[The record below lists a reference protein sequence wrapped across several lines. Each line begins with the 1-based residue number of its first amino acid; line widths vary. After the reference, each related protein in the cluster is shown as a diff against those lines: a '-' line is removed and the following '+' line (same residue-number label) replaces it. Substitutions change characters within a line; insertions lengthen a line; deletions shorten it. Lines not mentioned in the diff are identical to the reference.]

1 MYIPRLKDIVEPTQ
15 LVEAYSRLSPGEY
28 AGRLAPSLGMI
39 IEHELFDSR
48 VVVSDEFLDTITF
61 LSITH
66 LDPMV
71 EALKMVNGGL
81 KVIREAPVALSLTQ
95 EMGFGKTHFL
105 TLLWHL
111 YAQTYRWNVKDVEEA
126 LDPNVLWKS
135 NYDRRVA
142 ERALIFVID
151 MLRYPRDLKPYDAIF
166 EIAARILERK
176 SKIHGVETLDPSFL
190 RNLSKLRPIEAVK
203 TLISNLRE
211 STPILIVVDELYGGA
226 RDIIAGGS
234 IERIRS
240 LMDLVSF
247 LKELLESSRG
257 VVPLVFIYASAQQD
271 VERWSRVTK
280 YLTHS
285 ETDRTIPLLVDTI
298 DELNDRVGRLKPSTL
313 KPLEVEDVLNILALR
328 LLRFKARRQDVMQI
342 LQKHIEEEFTGLIG
356 KDETLNFT
364 RRLNKFY
371 PFSPSY
377 EVLLLKFIHPTFG
390 ADLPKSQHIRDLL
403 KVTAALISRLMAMKW
418 SECTLISIAHLAP
431 EDFSYVMSE
440 RLAREWMRIYDSCES
455 VIQKVGDEDVRELM
469 LAMLS
474 TVYAKSITEN
484 VVKLLDMLRA
494 PEVRS
499 RVERTE
505 IELRATTKLDIV
517 TTLIGA
523 MAEERFKKFN
533 EAFEH
538 FKRLPYLNSF
548 EYGGLEYYIITLLP
562 SPSELIDQM
571 TEEERKK
578 AGVDKSDY
586 ETMLEYFK
594 DHLIRQYS
602 LTGFFQSRSG
612 RVAPPKLYLIDWTKH
627 VVSFKDKP
635 EFIDLLDRDA
645 FTILTVSPWSIL
657 EASLLGK
664 PKANYVEEV
673 EAIIRK
679 YRSEI
684 PYVNMFAMVIPE
696 ASPEDLSRL
705 CSQIASVNAASTA
718 INYLKIGEP
727 EQAKRRRLDMIK
739 RGPTIPTLKDY
750 FRSEQEFEEVLLEIM
765 EYMHR
770 KIESYAASLAS
781 SAISNYT
788 ADLINLF
795 KTVVYYDPTTDS
807 ITHGDLRVTPERT
820 ANEFKDIYGELPAW
834 ILSAVSGKCNIRKTP
849 DIKASLIEYIKKYAE
864 KHKSVLL
871 ADRRLE
877 VDSTYIV
884 ESVVKGWSEIPIKP
898 VSKSAV
904 ESAVKI
910 LSGTY
915 SLIDPEINEIKV
927 SIEDAK
933 IMIERVR
940 LPLPPPPEEYNI
952 VEVHGIN
959 NVIIMVAYF
968 DKLKPHLSNIQAVD
982 FSLNIR
988 GGSVNLS
995 KLPLEVVEALN
1006 IKNLLEKFRS
1016 NVTNV
1021 SLTMYFEE
1029 KMKREKMLEQFR
1041 KIGVDE
1047 NMIKLKKTGG

>member
-1 MYIPRLKDIVEPTQ
+1 
-15 LVEAYSRLSPGEY
+15 
-28 AGRLAPSLGMI
+28 
-39 IEHELFDSR
+39 
-48 VVVSDEFLDTITF
+48 
-61 LSITH
+61 
-66 LDPMV
+66 
-71 EALKMVNGGL
+71 
-81 KVIREAPVALSLTQ
+81 
-95 EMGFGKTHFL
+95 
-105 TLLWHL
+105 
-111 YAQTYRWNVKDVEEA
+111 
-126 LDPNVLWKS
+126 
-135 NYDRRVA
+135 
-142 ERALIFVID
+142 
-151 MLRYPRDLKPYDAIF
+151 
-166 EIAARILERK
+166 
-176 SKIHGVETLDPSFL
+176 
-190 RNLSKLRPIEAVK
+190 
-203 TLISNLRE
+203 
-211 STPILIVVDELYGGA
+211 
-226 RDIIAGGS
+226 
-234 IERIRS
+234 
-240 LMDLVSF
+240 
-247 LKELLESSRG
+247 
-257 VVPLVFIYASAQQD
+257 
-271 VERWSRVTK
+271 
-280 YLTHS
+280 
-285 ETDRTIPLLVDTI
+285 
-298 DELNDRVGRLKPSTL
+298 
-313 KPLEVEDVLNILALR
+313 
-328 LLRFKARRQDVMQI
+328 
-342 LQKHIEEEFTGLIG
+342 
-356 KDETLNFT
+356 
-364 RRLNKFY
+364 
-371 PFSPSY
+371 
-377 EVLLLKFIHPTFG
+377 
-390 ADLPKSQHIRDLL
+390 
-403 KVTAALISRLMAMKW
+403 
-418 SECTLISIAHLAP
+418 
-431 EDFSYVMSE
+431 
-440 RLAREWMRIYDSCES
+440 
-455 VIQKVGDEDVRELM
+455 
-469 LAMLS
+469 
-474 TVYAKSITEN
+474 
-484 VVKLLDMLRA
+484 
-494 PEVRS
+494 
-499 RVERTE
+499 
-505 IELRATTKLDIV
+505 
-517 TTLIGA
+517 
-523 MAEERFKKFN
+523 
-533 EAFEH
+533 
-538 FKRLPYLNSF
+538 
-548 EYGGLEYYIITLLP
+548 
-562 SPSELIDQM
+562 
-571 TEEERKK
+571 
-578 AGVDKSDY
+578 
-586 ETMLEYFK
+586 
-594 DHLIRQYS
+594 
-602 LTGFFQSRSG
+602 
-612 RVAPPKLYLIDWTKH
+612 
-627 VVSFKDKP
+627 
-635 EFIDLLDRDA
+635 
-645 FTILTVSPWSIL
+645 
-657 EASLLGK
+657 
-664 PKANYVEEV
+664 
-673 EAIIRK
+673 
-679 YRSEI
+679 
-684 PYVNMFAMVIPE
+684 YVNMFAMVIPE

-927 SIEDAK
+927 SIEDEK